1 MTKGLKVAMIV
12 YGALHILM
20 GLMFIFVREQMGTI
34 MGYEK
39 GPEYIHYFMTMLG
52 VSFIVPGAFIIV
64 AATRDILKNIL
75 WVQLAIAWSFLVVVV
90 AAYSMMRGF
99 ITFSQEGTALII
111 NAVFAIALLALYP
124 WRVKPSGK

>member
-1 MTKGLKVAMIV
+1 MIKGLKIATIV
-12 YGALHILM
+12 WGALTVLV
-20 GLMFIFVREQMGTI
+20 GLMFTFLPSQLGSMF
-34 MGYEK
+34 GYEK
-39 GPEYIHYFMTMLG
+39 GPAYILYLLALLG
-52 VSFIVPGAFIIV
+52 TSHIVGGAFVIV

-111 NAVFAIALLALYP
+111 NAVFVVALLALYP
-124 WRVKPSGK
+124 WRAAKQ